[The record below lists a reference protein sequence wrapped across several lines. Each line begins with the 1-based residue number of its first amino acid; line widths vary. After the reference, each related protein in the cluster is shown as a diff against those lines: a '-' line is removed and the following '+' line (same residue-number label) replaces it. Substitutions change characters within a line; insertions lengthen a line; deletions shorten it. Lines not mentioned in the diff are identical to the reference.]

1 MLAKSRA
8 VLVGALALAAAVAWS
23 FAAQKS
29 PQQERREALTKAA
42 NAGNFKDAYDGLRK
56 IALDPQDDP
65 HKVGTDLT
73 KAILCLT
80 RLGRSDEIDAF
91 REAVIEVHQK
101 NWRLLASAARTL
113 ADGEHHGFMVAGKF
127 NRGHARGGVRDV
139 GAH

>member
-56 IALDPQDDP
+56 LALGPKDDP
-65 HKVGTDLT
+65 ERVGDDLVLV
-73 KAILCLT
+73 A
-80 RLGRSDEIDAF
+80 SD
-91 REAVIEVHQK
+91 Q
-101 NWRLLASAARTL
+101 RLLRAAQAEGLVTFDPETQSQ
-113 ADGEHHGFMVAGKF
+113 ADLDALLMP
-127 NRGHARGGVRDV
+127 
-139 GAH
+139 